1 MSTMSVWE
9 TNLDVLPTAI
19 VQRGKSVPIISASA
33 ILRHVVSTTTV
44 GAGII
49 VRTERVLRAFHVDPA
64 VVRAENIVMH
74 KTSVCITI
82 MSVLRIPT
90 VRAGIIVRLED
101 YVR

>member
-1 MSTMSVWE
+1 MSVWE
-9 TNLDVLPTAI
+9 TNLDVLSTAI
-19 VQRGKSVPIISASA
+19 VQRAKSVPIISAST

-64 VVRAENIVMH
+64 AAVRVENIVMH

-82 MSVLRIPT
+82 MSALRIPT